1 MLDYEWDNPS
11 VIMLS
16 GEDRS
21 HHHQQ
26 QQEPDPT
33 RVLSIFDPTHTHHN
47 QSSHNNISPPLFSSF
62 SNQQQQLTV
71 YGHQTNNNQFHP
83 SFLYDPRTTTTYA
96 PSSDSMYGHPHHS
109 ALFSFD
115 QTGPGSGSSY
125 NFLIPKTE
133 VDVSRPLDFTSN
145 RIGLNLG
152 GRTYFSAADDD
163 FVSRLYRRSRPGH
176 ELGMGNTLST
186 PRCQAEGCNADLS
199 HAKHYHRR
207 HKVCEFHSK
216 ASTVVAAGL
225 SQRFC
230 QQCSR
235 FHLLSEFDNGKRS
248 CRKRLADHNRRRR
261 KCHQSSSKPTPDITT
276 TPQSPNDSGVKSSS
290 SPSNSLPTIS
300 LECFRQ
306 KQFQTTTTPSSSTSA
321 SSSNSMFFSS
331 G

>member
-26 QQEPDPT
+26 EPDPT
-33 RVLSIFDPTHTHHN
+33 RVLSIFDPTLPIIISPLTITYLHLYFLHSLT
-47 QSSHNNISPPLFSSF
+47 NNIWPS
-62 SNQQQQLTV
+62 TV
-71 YGHQTNNNQFHP
+71 IRP
-83 SFLYDPRTTTTYA
+83 TTTTTSFIPPLSMTHA
-96 PSSDSMYGHPHHS
+96 PPLTPPHPIQSTIPTTQPCSPSTRQRQEDPDLLRTTSSFPR
-109 ALFSFD
+109 
-115 QTGPGSGSSY
+115 
-125 NFLIPKTE
+125 PKST
-133 VDVSRPLDFTSN
+133 
-145 RIGLNLG
+145 IGLNLG
-152 GRTYFSAADDD
+152 GRTYFSAADND
-163 FVSRLYRRSRPGH
+163 FVSRLYRRSRPG
-176 ELGMGNTLST
+176 ELGMGNTLSI
-186 PRCQAEGCNADLS
+186 PRCQAEGCSADLS

-261 KCHQSSSKPTPDITT
+261 KCHQSTSKPTPDITT
-276 TPQSPNDSGVKSSS
+276 TPQSPNDSGVKSLS
-290 SPSNSLPTIS
+290 SPSNALPTIS
-300 LECFRQ
+300 LDCFRR
-306 KQFQTTTTPSSSTSA
+306 KQFQTTTPSSSTSA